1 MTGSPQSFD
10 GINQNLSSYY
20 CIDSPGNNTP
30 EAVYSINRYEVLNNE
45 TNSRNIFI

>member
-1 MTGSPQSFD
+1 MVRSPQSFN
-10 GINQNLSSYY
+10 GINQNPGCYY